1 MQNKLVWKELPLHQ
15 KIKYIAEIV
24 AICVG
29 IFLVGL
35 NTYQLKLIREANKI
49 NLLYFKSS
57 FLLDIDSKIINYE
70 DTLPLILRLNI
81 SNIGKES
88 FTLYSW
94 LPKLFLPN
102 SEMFE
107 DGSKIINSSLNKQNK
122 NTSTPFGNIRN
133 GIILNIKENCI
144 MEITINNDIVVN
156 SKTNDTLRPTYI
168 IFPIT
173 LKGKQYEENKT
184 LIIRLARDKNKS
196 LIMSSDLFESNDEK
210 LLFIMQIERA
220 QLGVAEWDALIT
232 KTKK

>member
-1 MQNKLVWKELPLHQ
+1 MGKKVLHF
-15 KIKYIAEIV
+15 IH
-24 AICVG
+24 G
-29 IFLVGL
+29 
-35 NTYQLKLIREANKI
+35 YQSCFYPILKC
-49 NLLYFKSS
+49 S
-57 FLLDIDSKIINYE
+57 
-70 DTLPLILRLNI
+70 
-81 SNIGKES
+81 
-88 FTLYSW
+88 
-94 LPKLFLPN
+94 
-102 SEMFE
+102 E

-196 LIMSSDLFESNDEK
+196 LIMSSDLFRK
-210 LLFIMQIERA
+210 
-220 QLGVAEWDALIT
+220 
-232 KTKK
+232 